1 MRRPFQSIIT
11 VFLVCVRV
19 LGWAQSSQTVNNGQ
33 QTQTAAFPP
42 GCVFNWTND
51 KPGIGLPASGTDD
64 IAPFTAINNGTT
76 PVVATIKAIPV
87 PLGYAY
93 ISNQSS
99 NDVSVVSVVTH
110 MVVKTIPLTGQISP
124 FGVAATPD
132 GTKVYV
138 TNVGSG
144 TVSVISTANNTV
156 IKTVIVGAGPFG
168 IAVSPDGSKV
178 YVMNGNSGTISV
190 INTATDVV
198 DVTIPGLSTPQGAC
212 VSPDGKW
219 LYVTDSRDPASLYI
233 VNTGTN
239 NIDFTVPLTG
249 TGNDGIAIS
258 PDGATLYI
266 ANNNSGT
273 VTVFNTI
280 TRAETKVMPGFGA
293 PYGVAISRDGT
304 MVYVANSSFKKVSVI
319 DAATNIVIKN
329 INTSGVPFGVSISTD
344 GKELYVANHFSN
356 MVDIFS
362 TADNTLIKSVL
373 AGTDPLALGMFT
385 TSIGCNG
392 PPITF
397 SITVNPAAPT
407 ITAGPVTGSIS
418 ACVGT
423 ASASPYIQQFTV
435 SGSDLTA
442 GIKATAPAD
451 FQVSLSANS
460 GYASSVLLNQS
471 GGKVTNVVV
480 YVRSAATAATSVT
493 DNVVLTSA
501 GAASQ
506 NVAVSRV
513 INKLLTVDPVTDK
526 VYSNGD
532 VTAPISFSGTANT
545 FTWTNDKPGI
555 GLAASG
561 TGDITSFTAVNT
573 GSTQVTATIKVTPV
587 PTSYAYIANQ
597 GSNMIAVVNCTTHK
611 VIKSI
616 SGGSIP
622 VGIVTSA
629 DGERVYI
636 ANNDASTVSVINTAD
651 NTLLTSIPVGNS
663 PYGIAISPDGTRVYT
678 ANSNAASI
686 SVIETQNNSVLA
698 TIPNLPSVISVAVS
712 PDGKWVYAA
721 TEGSPNAVYIINA
734 STNVLD
740 STIPLGSSYNYSM
753 VMAPDGKSLYFTN
766 NQNSSVTRVN
776 LATKTVSAIPVGG
789 GPYGIA
795 INSMGTRL
803 YVACSQ
809 ASEVDI
815 INTSNNAVIKTLS
828 TSGSPFTVSV
838 SSDDK
843 ELYVTNRSPNAVDV
857 FNTTNYSKITT
868 ITGPAFNNPMS
879 LGNFISKGPGC
890 PGQPITFKI
899 TVNSKTAQITAT
911 AATGTISACAGSPS
925 VSPNVQQFT
934 VSGTDLTAGVTATAP
949 AGFEVSLLP
958 NSGYGNSLIINQ
970 AGGLVTNVKV
980 YVRSAAS
987 ATGNI
992 ADDVMLTS
1000 TGAADQRVAVTGTI
1014 NALPTVN
1021 KPADATYT
1029 NGEVTTV
1036 INFAGTGTTFT
1047 WTNDKPGIGLPANG
1061 TGDISPFTA
1070 VNTGTTAITATIKVT
1085 PANATGCPGIPQTFT
1100 IKVNASPAITA
1111 TLVSGSISA
1120 CVGTASV
1127 SPNIQQF
1134 TVSGGSLTGDISVA
1148 APTGFEISLSAV
1160 TGYGS
1165 NLVLS
1170 QTNGALPGTIIY
1182 VRSAA
1187 SAGTGAISGNVALF
1201 SAGATNQS
1209 VAVTGTIN
1217 APPTVNK
1224 PGDVS
1229 YTNGNATIP
1238 INFTGTGTTFTWTN
1252 DKPGIGLPAN
1262 GFGDIPSFTAANT
1275 GTTAIVAT
1283 IKVTPA
1289 NATSCPGIAQTFTIT
1304 VNSQPPSIT
1313 AGPVTGAISACAG
1326 SPSASPNIQQF
1337 TVSGIGL
1344 ITEIIAT
1351 APNGFEVSLSANSGF
1366 ANAVTLTQSGGKVTN
1381 VPVYVRSAASSL
1393 VGPISGKI
1401 TLATAGATNLA
1412 VRVSGV
1418 VSALPVVDPVGDK
1431 IYVNGDITTAIN
1443 FTGTGNIFHWVNDT
1457 PAIGLPASGTG
1468 DLPSFTTV
1476 NVSGSQLKA
1485 TITVTPEIKKYGY
1498 TANANDNTVS
1508 VIDISTDKSV
1518 SIIPV
1523 GGNPVRVTI
1532 SPDGSRAYITN
1543 ESSADVSVINT
1554 SINSVIN
1561 TIPVGGVPLGT
1572 TISPDGGQ
1580 LYVANVY
1587 DNNISVINTVSGN
1600 VVKTIQTGLAPMDVA
1615 LSNDGKLLYVS
1626 NNGGNDLWVINTASG
1641 ALVANIPVG
1650 KQPEGITMSRDGNWV
1665 YVTNFQDATISVI
1678 NTATN
1683 KVTTILPIS
1692 SNPSAITVTPD
1703 GKLLYSTSDLD
1714 DKILVIDI
1722 ASKQIVKTITAG
1734 TKPWGMSL
1742 NRDGSLLYVTT
1753 PRNNT
1758 VLVINTA
1765 TNAVVTK
1772 IPVGAAPSAF
1782 GTIAVPGADC
1792 PGIPAT
1798 FTITVN
1804 IQAPSITHS
1813 AVTGT
1818 IIACAGSPSASPNI
1832 QQFAVS
1838 GTALTGDIT
1847 AMAPIGFEV
1856 SLSAISG
1863 FAKRVT
1869 LARTNGSVSNVVV
1882 YVRSADNA
1890 IGSVSGDVDLSTPGL
1905 PTQTVP
1911 VRGLVNALPTV
1922 NAVASQTKQDGDI
1935 TNAISF
1941 AGSGNQFRWVNDK
1954 PGIGLPAA
1962 GLGDI
1967 ASFKA
1972 INTGATDIT
1981 ATITVTPLKLGYAY
1995 IPDLQSNDVSV
2006 VSLASNSVIG
2016 VLPVGNHPIGVTIN
2030 ARNNLIYVTNAD
2042 GSTVS
2047 IIDPATNIVTGS
2059 IPVGSSPYGIKSNAD
2074 GSLLFVASLNGN
2086 SVAVID
2092 VLTNAVIHT
2101 IDGFTGPI
2109 DVAVSADGGTLYV
2122 SNNRS
2127 TTVSVIRLAD
2137 YTIQKT
2143 INVGEGPYGLCFSPD
2158 GSKLYVANQ
2167 TSHDISVI
2175 NTATNTV
2182 SGTITGN
2189 FSPLYLGISPD
2200 GSRLYIPNVSST
2212 NVSVVNTATN
2222 AVVATIEGFG
2232 QPTGVN
2238 VSPDGKFVYVT
2249 SQSENKLSVI
2259 DAATNTVFNEIP
2271 VGKDPAA
2278 IGTFLSPDPACDGQ
2292 PVTFTITV
2300 KASLPPAITNN
2311 QPPNGVNTIYGTP
2324 SPVTS
2329 FTISGRDMR
2338 EGIKVTPPPGIEV
2351 SIDNINF
2358 SNIITVGAAG
2368 TIAPTTIYV
2377 RLAKTTPV
2385 GSYGGSIS
2393 LESIGVNTI
2402 YPQLPVSLVSPA
2414 SLTVIANAKSKNY
2427 GTLLAGAPGSPDFT
2441 VAGLQNSE
2449 TVQTVAIAYGQGAAA
2464 TDPAGTYARS
2474 VTPANVTGGTFDPKN
2489 YAITYVNADLTVNK
2503 VPLTITADDK
2513 IKTYKDPN
2521 PILTLTYS
2529 GFVNNESPAQL
2540 TSLPVVS
2547 TIADQTSLPGKY
2559 TILVS
2564 GASSPNYDI
2573 ALVDGVLTVLGTN
2586 VALKIP
2592 NTFTPNDDGIND
2604 TWNIANIDSYPGCT
2618 VNIYTRWGQNVFSS
2632 VGYGKSWDGRYKGT
2646 LLPVS
2651 TYYYIIDLKND
2662 SRPYSGS
2669 VTIIR

>member
-76 PVVATIKAIPV
+76 PVVATIKATPV

-460 GYASSVLLNQS
+460 GYGSSVLLNQS

-480 YVRSAATAATSVT
+480 YVRSAATATTSVT

-561 TGDITSFTAVNT
+561 TGDITSFTAINT
-573 GSTQVTATIKVTPV
+573 GTTPVIATIKVTPL
-587 PTSYAYIANQ
+587 PTDYAYIANQ

-629 DGERVYI
+629 DGKRVYI

-809 ASEVDI
+809 AGEVDI
-815 INTSNNAVIKTLS
+815 INTSNNAVIKTLP

-890 PGQPITFKI
+890 PGQPIIFKI

-911 AATGTISACAGSPS
+911 AATGTISACAGLPS

-992 ADDVMLTS
+992 ADDVVLTS

-1134 TVSGGSLTGDISVA
+1134 TVSGASLTGDISVA

-1289 NATSCPGIAQTFTIT
+1289 NATGCPGIAQTFTIT

-1498 TANANDNTVS
+1498 TTNANDNTVS
-1508 VIDISTDKSV
+1508 VIDISTNKSV
-1518 SIIPV
+1518 ATIPV
-1523 GGNPVRVTI
+1523 GSNPVRVTI
-1532 SPDGSRAYITN
+1532 SPDGSRVYITN
-1543 ESSADVSVINT
+1543 ESSDDVSVINI
-1554 SINSVIN
+1554 SMNSVIN
-1561 TIPVGGVPLGT
+1561 TIPVGGVPSGT

-1580 LYVANVY
+1580 LYVANIY
-1587 DNNISVINTVSGN
+1587 DNNISVINTVSGS
-1600 VVKTIQTGLAPMDVA
+1600 VVKTIQAGLTPMDVV

-1626 NNGGNDLWVINTASG
+1626 NNGENDLWVINTANG
-1641 ALVANIPVG
+1641 ALIANIPVG

-1683 KVTTILPIS
+1683 KVTAILPIS

-1753 PRNNT
+1753 PGNNT

-1804 IQAPSITHS
+1804 VQAPSITHS

-1847 AMAPIGFEV
+1847 ATASIGFEV
-1856 SLSAISG
+1856 SLSANSG
-1863 FAKRVT
+1863 FAKSVSI
-1869 LARTNGSVSNVVV
+1869 AQANGSVNSTVL
-1882 YVRSADNA
+1882 YVRSANYA
-1890 IGSVSGDVDLSTPGL
+1890 IGSISGDIGLSTPGVIS
-1905 PTQTVP
+1905 QTVQ
-1911 VRGLVNALPTV
+1911 VRALVNVPPIV
-1922 NAVASQTKQDGDI
+1922 NAVSDQTKM
-1935 TNAISF
+1935 
-1941 AGSGNQFRWVNDK
+1941 AGEATAAVNFTGTGNTYSWNNDK
-1954 PGIGLPAA
+1954 PEIGLPAN
-1962 GLGDI
+1962 GTGDI
-1967 ASFKA
+1967 ASFIA
-1972 INTGATDIT
+1972 LNPGANQII
-1981 ATITVTPLKLGYAY
+1981 ANITVTPAIQQMAY
-1995 IPDLQSNDVSV
+1995 VPNSGDGTL
-2006 VSLASNSVIG
+2006 SVI
-2016 VLPVGNHPIGVTIN
+2016 
-2030 ARNNLIYVTNAD
+2030 
-2042 GSTVS
+2042 
-2047 IIDPATNIVTGS
+2047 
-2059 IPVGSSPYGIKSNAD
+2059 
-2074 GSLLFVASLNGN
+2074 
-2086 SVAVID
+2086 SV
-2092 VLTNAVIHT
+2092 
-2101 IDGFTGPI
+2101 
-2109 DVAVSADGGTLYV
+2109 
-2122 SNNRS
+2122 
-2127 TTVSVIRLAD
+2127 
-2137 YTIQKT
+2137 
-2143 INVGEGPYGLCFSPD
+2143 
-2158 GSKLYVANQ
+2158 
-2167 TSHDISVI
+2167 
-2175 NTATNTV
+2175 ATNTV
-2182 SGTITGN
+2182 VTTIPVGETPVGAA
-2189 FSPLYLGISPD
+2189 ISPD
-2200 GSRLYIPNVSST
+2200 GKKIYVCNHYSST
-2212 NVSVVNTATN
+2212 V
-2222 AVVATIEGFG
+2222 
-2232 QPTGVN
+2232 
-2238 VSPDGKFVYVT
+2238 
-2249 SQSENKLSVI
+2249 SVI
-2259 DAATNTVFNEIP
+2259 DAATNKVIATIDDVYSPYYIVISPDGSKIFAVNNGPGTITVIDGSTNIKTGLIQVDSYPLGIAISQDGKKLYVVSTNLNNVSVIDVATGLVIAKIDVGEYPEGIVLSQDGSKAYVTNYTLSTVSIINTLNNTVIKTIGTGGNPTAIAISPDGTKVYVSNSTSNNVTVIDALTNSVLATYATGNTPQGVSLNADGSVLYVTNFGSNNVSVINALTGSLITTIP
-2271 VGKDPAA
+2271 VG
-2278 IGTFLSPDPACDGQ
+2278 GSPTSFGNFISNGGGCPGS
-2292 PVTFTITV
+2292 PVKFKITV
-2300 KASLPPAITNN
+2300 NAAPVPVITAT
-2311 QPPNGVNTIYGTP
+2311 GTLSSVTTVYGTAS
-2324 SPVTS
+2324 SPTS
-2329 FTISGRDMR
+2329 FTIAGANMTT
-2338 EGIKVTPPPGIEV
+2338 GILVTPPAGVEV
-2351 SIDNINF
+2351 STDNINF
-2358 SNIITVGAAG
+2358 SNTITVGAAG